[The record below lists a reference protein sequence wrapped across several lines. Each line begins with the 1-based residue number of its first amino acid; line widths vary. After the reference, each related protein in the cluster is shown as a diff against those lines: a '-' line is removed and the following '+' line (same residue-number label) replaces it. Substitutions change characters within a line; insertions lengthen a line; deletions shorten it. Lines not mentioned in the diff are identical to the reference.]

1 MVKNIHFYALILLFL
16 FYNSDS
22 FAAEL
27 SNDEIQKAY
36 YSSYALEKSQDY
48 LGAIRALKPVFTTY
62 PKGYTVNFR
71 TGWLYYL
78 NGNFADALNYYK
90 AALTIYPASVEVMNS
105 ISLVYKARLEWSKVE
120 TQNFAVIKIDYFNQ
134 TANYWYAYALIM
146 QKKYDIAEKVC
157 RKMLTVF
164 PTSVLFLNE
173 LGELLYYKNDI
184 TQALE
189 MFNSSL
195 ILQPDDAYATKFVNL
210 ILKK

>member
-1 MVKNIHFYALILLFL
+1 LIIFRKDAL
-16 FYNSDS
+16 SV
-22 FAAEL
+22 EL

-36 YSSYALEKSQDY
+36 YSSYSLEKSQDY
-48 LGAIRALKPVFTTY
+48 LGSIRALQPVFQTY

-71 TGWLYYL
+71 IGWLYYL
-78 NGNFADALNYYK
+78 NGNYADALNYYK
-90 AALTIYPASVEVMNS
+90 TALTIYPASVEVMNC

-120 TQNFAVIKIDYFNQ
+120 TQNFAIIKIDYFNQ

-173 LGELLYYKNDI
+173 LGELLYYKRDL
-184 TQALE
+184 TQALT
-189 MFNSSL
+189 MFNSSI
-195 ILQPDDAYATKFVNL
+195 ILQPDDAYAAKFINM